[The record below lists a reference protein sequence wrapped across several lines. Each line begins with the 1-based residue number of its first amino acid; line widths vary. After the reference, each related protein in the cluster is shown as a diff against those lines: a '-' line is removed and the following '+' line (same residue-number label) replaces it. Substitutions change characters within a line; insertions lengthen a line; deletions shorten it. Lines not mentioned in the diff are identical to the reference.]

1 MTDRK
6 LTEAQFSMQCAYI
19 AKNAAAWAGD
29 TLTTFDDLSKDA
41 NVDTVARFTDDM
53 RERLDRL
60 DEWAGRIPAPQPRE
74 VGSL

>member
-6 LTEAQFSMQCAYI
+6 LTEVQFSMQCAYI

-41 NVDTVARFTDDM
+41 NAATVARFTDDM

-60 DEWAGRIPAPQPRE
+60 DQWAGRTPSPQPRE
-74 VGSL
+74 VGE